1 MCGRCC
7 QYLSFQQQLP
17 GCNVRWQQL
26 SFSLL
31 LTKACKEELGTSQSF
46 ASEYR
51 FIKENCMLLHRGTM
65 EAGEKKNQ
73 TLHENNFFIYGEV
86 DFWKESRLETDM
98 WLLSI
103 DKCINPLA
111 LSIWHP

>member
-1 MCGRCC
+1 
-7 QYLSFQQQLP
+7 
-17 GCNVRWQQL
+17 VRWQQL

-65 EAGEKKNQ
+65 EAGEKKPNA
-73 TLHENNFFIYGEV
+73 
-86 DFWKESRLETDM
+86 S
-98 WLLSI
+98 
-103 DKCINPLA
+103 
-111 LSIWHP
+111 

>member
-65 EAGEKKNQ
+65 EAGEKKNKRFMKII
-73 TLHENNFFIYGEV
+73 FFLSMEKWISGRKA
-86 DFWKESRLETDM
+86 DWKRICGYYPL
-98 WLLSI
+98 
-103 DKCINPLA
+103 INA
-111 LSIWHP
+111 LTH

>member
-65 EAGEKKNQ
+65 EAGEKKNKRFMKIFFFYLWRSGFLEGKQ
-73 TLHENNFFIYGEV
+73 TGNGYVATIH
-86 DFWKESRLETDM
+86 
-98 WLLSI
+98 
-103 DKCINPLA
+103 
-111 LSIWHP
+111 